1 MVQFPPRATVSSP
14 LGNSSQWA
22 TETVMR
28 NWNWNLQWNW
38 KSPWIKASYVAAVTT
53 LFTFVGCWAV
63 LAHQDAAPPA
73 AASGAN
79 DTTFAKKAA
88 AGGIAEV
95 KMGQLAQQ
103 KGTSASVKKFGARM
117 VEDHSKAGD
126 ELKQA
131 ASQSN
136 ITLPT
141 DMSAKDKATYDMLSK
156 LSGAAFDRAYARDMV
171 RDHEEDIAEFNKE
184 ANSGH
189 NPVVKDFATQTLP
202 TLEDHLKEAK
212 EMRQNVAPGNPAAT
226 KNGAGN
232 TGKR

>member
-1 MVQFPPRATVSSP
+1 
-14 LGNSSQWA
+14 
-22 TETVMR
+22 MR
-28 NWNWNLQWNW
+28 NWNWNWNW
-38 KSPWIKASYVAAVTT
+38 QSPWIKASYVAAVTT
-53 LFTFVGCWAV
+53 LLTFAGCWVV
-63 LAHQDAAPPA
+63 LAHQDSPPPA
-73 AASGAN
+73 QSTAAN

-103 KGTSASVKKFGARM
+103 KGTAISVKKFGARM

-131 ASQSN
+131 ATQSS

-189 NPVVKDFATQTLP
+189 NPAVKDFATQTLP
-202 TLEDHLKEAK
+202 TLQDHLKDAK

>member
-1 MVQFPPRATVSSP
+1 M
-14 LGNSSQWA
+14 N
-22 TETVMR
+22 
-28 NWNWNLQWNW
+28 NWNWNWDW
-38 KSPWIKASYVAAVTT
+38 KSPWIKASYVAALTT
-53 LFTFVGCWAV
+53 LLTFAGCWVV
-63 LAHQDAAPPA
+63 LAHQDSPPPA
-73 AASGAN
+73 QSSAAN

-103 KGTSASVKKFGARM
+103 KGTAVSVKKFGARM

-184 ANSGH
+184 ASGGH
-189 NPVVKDFATQTLP
+189 NPSVKDFATQTLP
-202 TLEDHLKEAK
+202 TLQDHLKEAK
-212 EMRQNVAPGNPAAT
+212 EMRQNVAPSNPSAT